1 MLDTTGAEFRS
12 TMGYWLFTILNSVD
26 FGVRTSQYILNN
38 PRLSNV
44 QMVFPIKVSFYEDIQ
59 TEEFWVGHS
68 SAISQG

>member
-1 MLDTTGAEFRS
+1 
-12 TMGYWLFTILNSVD
+12 MGYWLFTILNSVD